1 MGAFSKRNLKKRR
14 HRLSGADD
22 YITKPFSPAILRAR
36 VNARLRRETKFSWVE
51 LDGFRFDFDRMGR
64 ISVDENALPVTVKR
78 LRGKLEDNPSGLNT

>member
-1 MGAFSKRNLKKRR
+1 MGIFSKGNLKKRR
-14 HRLSGADD
+14 HWLSGADD

-36 VNARLRRETKFSWVE
+36 VNVRLRRETKFSRVE

-78 LRGKLEDNPSGLNT
+78 LRGKLEDNHSDLNT

>member
-1 MGAFSKRNLKKRR
+1 MGIFSKRNLKKRR

-22 YITKPFSPAILRAR
+22 ITKPFSPAILRAR

-51 LDGFRFDFDRMGR
+51 LGGFRFDFDRMGR
-64 ISVDENALPVTVKR
+64 ISVDENALSVTVKR